1 MKFERALDSYQR
13 SLEIREKHF
22 GAEHPETCATRH
34 NIGELYVMWN
44 NPDKAAQYFN
54 ENVEIMERK
63 SAKEK
68 EFHQAAMPHTK
79 NPIL

>member
-44 NPDKAAQYFN
+44 NPDKAA
-54 ENVEIMERK
+54 
-63 SAKEK
+63 
-68 EFHQAAMPHTK
+68 
-79 NPIL
+79 